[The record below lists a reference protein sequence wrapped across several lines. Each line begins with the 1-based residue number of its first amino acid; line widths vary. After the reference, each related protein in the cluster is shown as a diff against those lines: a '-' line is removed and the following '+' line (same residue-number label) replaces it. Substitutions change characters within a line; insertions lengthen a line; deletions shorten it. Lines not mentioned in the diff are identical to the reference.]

1 MTMESFGFCAFL
13 IPLVAFA
20 FETISSVGIAD
31 FSP

>member
-1 MTMESFGFCAFL
+1 MTVESFCFCTFL
-13 IPLVAFA
+13 IPLVALA